1 MKYIVK
7 STVSNEVLLY
17 FKEDFDYRLV
27 FEKKDD
33 FINLLK
39 MRFPVFDKKSTLRVY
54 GVPEIS
60 LKAYKSSK
68 VSKHAFDFAPEEKY
82 RLLNDEI
89 PGSDNQETV
98 VKKQKEQDPNNFEF
112 ANRSSIVVGKTE
124 MKKPG
129 GDDKLGDMAFDEDEE
144 DLDIDEA
151 LNDNLFEHI
160 TNLTPAK
167 PG

>member
-60 LKAYKSSK
+60 LKSYKSSK